1 MASRSAANKLLKRLS
16 SADLDLLE
24 PGFVPVSLAL
34 RQELEK
40 PNKRI
45 EHVFFIDS
53 AIASVVAVHAG
64 DNRVEIGIIGCEG
77 MTGTAVV
84 MGSDR
89 SPHLTYIQAEGEGQ
103 QLSVSDLNKA
113 MDESKTLRSSLM
125 KFAQAFSIQTAH
137 TAVANARASLE
148 VRLARWLLMAH
159 DRTPG
164 NELFLTH
171 EFLSLMLAS
180 RRAGVTEA
188 VHALTKKGLIASGR
202 GEITILDRNGIEKIA
217 GKFYGVPE
225 SEYRRLMN

>member
-1 MASRSAANKLLKRLS
+1 MASRSATNKLLKRLS

-34 RQELEK
+34 RQDLEK

-45 EHVFFIDS
+45 EHVFFMDS
-53 AIASVVAVHAG
+53 AIASVVVVHAG
-64 DNRVEIGIIGCEG
+64 DIRVEIGIIGCEG

-84 MGSDR
+84 LGSDR
-89 SPHLTYIQAEGEGQ
+89 SPHLTYIQGAGEGQ
-103 QLSVSDLNKA
+103 RLSVSDLNKA
-113 MDESKTLRSSLM
+113 MGESKTLRPSLM
-125 KFAQAFSIQTAH
+125 RFAQAFSIQTAH

-188 VHALTKKGLIASGR
+188 LHALTKKGLISARR
-202 GEITILDRNGIEKIA
+202 GEITILDRKGIEKIA

>member
-24 PGFVPVSLAL
+24 PGFVPVSLPL
-34 RQELEK
+34 RQDLEK

-45 EHVFFIDS
+45 EHVFFMDS
-53 AIASVVAVHAG
+53 AIASVVAVHPR
-64 DNRVEIGIIGCEG
+64 DIRVEIGIIGCEG

-89 SPHLTYIQAEGEGQ
+89 SPHSTYVQVGGQ
-103 QLSVSDLNKA
+103 GQRLSVSDLNKA
-113 MDESKTLRSSLM
+113 MDESKTLRPSLM
-125 KFAQAFSIQTAH
+125 RFAQAFSIQTAH

-164 NELFLTH
+164 NDLFLTH

-188 VHALTKKGLIASGR
+188 IHALTKKGLIASHR
-202 GEITILDRNGIEKIA
+202 GEITILDRKGIEKIA